1 MLDFIVE
8 HIWVLIIIGAIIIL
22 TAIGYIVDKFII
34 NKDNNVANKDVL
46 PAQTSEEDM
55 AQASEENHVVPDL
68 NSNVSEPNSEENN
81 EQEKEV

>member
-46 PAQTSEEDM
+46 PAQTSEKNM
-55 AQASEENHVVPDL
+55 AQASEENPVVPDL

>member
-46 PAQTSEEDM
+46 PVRTSD
-55 AQASEENHVVPDL
+55 ENPVVPDL

>member
-46 PAQTSEEDM
+46 PAQTSEENM
-55 AQASEENHVVPDL
+55 APASEENPVVPDL

>member
-46 PAQTSEEDM
+46 PAQTSEENM
-55 AQASEENHVVPDL
+55 AQASEENPAVPDL